1 MTLPKPATI
10 RKAIVAAVAVAAELI
25 ALGVLHGTAQ
35 TIAQVVIAAAGA
47 AGVYAV
53 PNAPKP

>member
-1 MTLPKPATI
+1 MTIKLATI
-10 RKAIVAAVAVAAELI
+10 RKAVVAAVAVAAELV

-35 TIAQVVIAAAGA
+35 TVAQVVIAAAGA
-47 AGVYAV
+47 AGVYVV